1 MRNGVLKSHLLFE
14 ELFYHYG
21 NILIIQKYM
30 AGFAQSLLILSEVI
44 LSFYLLTLFI
54 FFFEK
59 STIVMYTFIYRQ
71 PHFPNHDL
79 VC

>member
-54 FFFEK
+54 FFLK
-59 STIVMYTFIYRQ
+59 KVQ
-71 PHFPNHDL
+71 
-79 VC
+79 